1 MKKEANFG
9 PEFRSWLKANPMPT
23 SCYELKQTT
32 TPLPFSAVK
41 EHQINA
47 LLASKLKGKGI
58 LYKIPDDSRG
68 VKPFD
73 FFFMN
78 GVFAWVVIKYQ
89 KKGFVFIDVET
100 FVLES
105 ERSKR
110 KSLTWERAKQIATI
124 EEVYNRR

>member
-9 PEFRSWLKANPMPT
+9 TEFRSWLKANPMPT
-23 SCYELKQTT
+23 SAFELKQTST
-32 TPLPFSAVK
+32 SLPFSEVK

-47 LLASKLKGKGI
+47 LLASKLRGKGI

-73 FFFMN
+73 FFFLN

-89 KKGFVFIDVET
+89 RKGFVLIDVET
-100 FVLES
+100 FILEAK
-105 ERSKR
+105 RSKR
-110 KSLTWERAKQIATI
+110 KSLDWVRAKAISTI
-124 EEVYNRR
+124 EVVY

>member
-1 MKKEANFG
+1 MKKEASFG
-9 PEFRSWLKANPMPT
+9 PEFRSWLRANPMPT
-23 SCYELKQTT
+23 SAYELKQTT
-32 TPLPFSAVK
+32 ALLPFSAVK

-47 LLASKLKGKGI
+47 LLASKLRGKGI

-73 FFFMN
+73 FFFLN
-78 GVFAWVVIKYQ
+78 GVFAWIVIKYQ
-89 KKGFVFIDVET
+89 KKGFVIIDVET

-110 KSLTWERAKQIATI
+110 KSLDWVRAKAISTI
-124 EEVYNRR
+124 EVIY